1 MKTYLKNGKEEIT
14 NEVVVNDIELASE
27 LADLATR
34 REMFD
39 NESIDEDS
47 DEWNKM
53 YVTDDEETRYTEE
66 AQDIFNGWYDYYT
79 SQIEKYSVASDVK
92 IYSLSQA
99 VADIAFIA
107 GRADYYNLDTRGD
120 IDSFIIWAKEFEAVH
135 QNNEWIDG
143 DYIETITDFANSKI
157 SQCETD
163 KKTDVVPIV
172 PKETRVYGVNHDELP
187 SDYDANRILAN
198 DDFIVV
204 AEEQGN
210 VWSLKG
216 FEEQFNNDGDEVNQN
231 NLSIRI
237 I

>member
-1 MKTYLKNGKEEIT
+1 MKNLTEKVIS
-14 NEVVVNDIELASE
+14 NEVIVNNIELASE

-53 YVTDDEETRYTEE
+53 YVTDGDDTSYTDE

-79 SQIEKYSVASDVK
+79 SQIEKYSAAHVPSKGNESAREPLEYILNLATYDDLAEDEKLASIV
-92 IYSLSQA
+92 
-99 VADIAFIA
+99 
-107 GRADYYNLDTRGD
+107 
-120 IDSFIIWAKEFEAVH
+120 E
-135 QNNEWIDG
+135 
-143 DYIETITDFANSKI
+143 YIKGYEVE
-157 SQCETD
+157 Q
-163 KKTDVVPIV
+163 
-172 PKETRVYGVNHDELP
+172 PKETRVYGVNHNELP
-187 SDYDANRILAN
+187 DDFNANKLLAN
-198 DDFIVV
+198 DDFIEV